1 MTDSV
6 VLGVGA
12 AAGRGA
18 RGERKLVTMLFAD
31 LAGYTALAETLD
43 PEEVYGFLRPT
54 MAELQ
59 AIVESYGGTVPQVQG
74 DGFMAIFGVPVA
86 HEDDAERAVRAA
98 LVVRDRVSILNR
110 DRSGI
115 QLPEVHSGV
124 NSGEVMVAPSD
135 EPAGFTVVGDTVNTA
150 ARLASLAA
158 AGHILVDQTTRAR
171 TRGVI
176 RYGPR
181 RLRTAKGKAE
191 PLVTF
196 EALALAQRATP
207 TRGRTFVDRYE
218 VLAVLGEELEQ
229 TERDGRGRVLVV
241 TGEPGI
247 GKSRLARELGHSLP
261 PERFLVGRCVPF
273 GARPLLSAMA
283 EAVAAAVGLAPGR
296 SPSTARRAID
306 KAARRIGAG
315 ERPAALAADLR
326 ALVGLDGE
334 VPRSDRDAA
343 RVARLVLEDLARAG
357 PVVIVLDD
365 LQWADRAL
373 VELLVDAHRNPWPAP
388 VLILGLSRMRVP
400 GLPATAL
407 PGLDA
412 DSMRALAEILL
423 GGGGSTEAAGVPL
436 ARANG
441 NALFLEEM
449 LEMLVGSGALRQQDG
464 SWQVVDRGIAGDVP
478 QTIRLLIAARLD
490 TLPAEQ
496 KELLQDASVC
506 GTTTWDALLG
516 QVSDVADR
524 RAVLRALVARGLL
537 HRHPTSSIP
546 DTDEYEWKHA
556 LIRDVAY
563 GSLPKAVRA
572 ERHAQIASWFRATAR
587 AGDEPV
593 ASIASHYE
601 LAWELSVSKTGPA
614 PDPEVVRLAAEYL
627 TRWAEQTFVWQA
639 RAAEPLFRRAVR
651 AIEAAG
657 ADADVGVA
665 ARASLGLAE
674 ALIEMGQHAEAIAQG
689 TRARQLAER
698 ARDGDLMARALL
710 ALGRSESDGGRLDQA
725 RSLLE
730 GARQRFEVVGDLRGQ
745 GWAVHRLSETWALTD
760 MDRELDDLR
769 TAYRLFA
776 DAGDRFGRAVVAND
790 LAYILSIDGGPEF
803 HQWYEEARRLVEGDG
818 DLRSRASLMRTW
830 GHYCYSAG
838 RFTEAIEAAQA
849 CRPVSA
855 EAGDRYT
862 ESDALLIRA
871 LASAHA
877 GDPAVA
883 TSLAREA
890 GAIGNGLES
899 VRIPALARLAVAR
912 AEIRSGRPA
921 AGARA
926 FRQAREAIR
935 EHAIDVMHGDLAE
948 TAAMLVLDRGQ
959 WDRVEP
965 AATALGAALE
975 VLPMRLW
982 TPVPDLVRGRGLLGA
997 GRPAEALM
1005 AFDQAVAAAQDA
1017 DAGGTLALALA
1028 YATQAALLSGRRVD
1042 QVPSHESPVTDAEVA
1057 AVVAETAG
1065 VAALVREDPRSAVVA
1080 LDAAVDRWE
1089 RFGSTS
1095 WLARS
1100 LSLRASAQRAIGD
1113 RARAAASTGR
1123 ATATMDA
1130 VGMPLRSRGSVE
1142 LPLGE
1147 RG

>member
-1 MTDSV
+1 MTDV
-6 VLGVGA
+6 AAPDAGA
-12 AAGRGA
+12 AGGRGA

-59 AIVESYGGTVPQVQG
+59 SIVESYGGTVPQVQG

-98 LVVRDRVSILNR
+98 LDVRDRVRLLNR

-115 QLPEVHSGV
+115 PLPEVHSGV

-158 AGHILVDQTTRAR
+158 AGCVLVDQTTRTR
-171 TRGVI
+171 TRGVV

-181 RLRTAKGKAE
+181 RLRAAKGKAE
-191 PLVTF
+191 PLATF
-196 EALALAQRATP
+196 EARALAPRATP
-207 TRGRTFVDRYE
+207 TRGRTFVDRHE
-218 VLAVLGEELEQ
+218 MLAALARELEQ
-229 TERDGRGRVLVV
+229 ADRDGRGRVLVL

-247 GKSRLARELGHSLP
+247 GKSRLAGELGHSVP

-283 EAVAAAVGLAPGR
+283 EAVSAALGLVPGR
-296 SPSTARRAID
+296 STATARRTID
-306 KAARRIGAG
+306 RASRRIEAG
-315 ERPAALAADLR
+315 EHPAALAADLR

-334 VPRSDRDAA
+334 APRSDRDAA
-343 RVARLVLEDLARAG
+343 RAARLVLEDLAAAG
-357 PVVIVLDD
+357 PVVVVLDD

-373 VELLVDAHRNPWPAP
+373 LDLLVDAHHNPWSAP
-388 VLILGLSRMRVP
+388 VLIVGLSRTRLP
-400 GLPATAL
+400 GLPATTL

-412 DSMRALAEILL
+412 DSMRALAETLL
-423 GGGGSTEAAGVPL
+423 GGGASSGATGVPVS
-436 ARANG
+436 RANG

-449 LEMLVGSGALRQQDG
+449 LEMLVGSGALREQG
-464 SWQVVDRGIAGDVP
+464 GAWQVVDDDVAADVP
-478 QTIRLLIAARLD
+478 ATIRLLIAARLD

-506 GTTTWDALLG
+506 GTTTWDALLS
-516 QVSDVADR
+516 QVSDVPDR
-524 RAVLRALVARGLL
+524 GAALRALVARGLL
-537 HRHPTSSIP
+537 HRHPTSTVP

-563 GSLPKAVRA
+563 ESLPRAVRA
-572 ERHAQIASWFRATAR
+572 QRHAQIASWFRSTAR
-587 AGDEPV
+587 PGDEQI
-593 ASIASHYE
+593 ASIASHYG
-601 LAWELSVSKTGPA
+601 LSWELSVSRTGPA
-614 PDPEVVRLAAEYL
+614 PDPEVVQLAAEYL
-627 TRWAEQTFVWQA
+627 TRWAEQTFLWQA

-651 AIEAAG
+651 VIEAAG
-657 ADADVGVA
+657 DDADVGVA

-674 ALIEMGQHAEAIAQG
+674 ALIEMGQHGEAVARA
-689 TRARQLAER
+689 TLARQLAER
-698 ARDGDLMARALL
+698 AGDGDLTARALL

-730 GARQRFEVVGDLRGQ
+730 AARQRFEVVGDRRGQ

-760 MDRELDDLR
+760 LERELDHLR

-803 HQWYEEARRLVEGDG
+803 HLWYEEARRLVEGDG

-871 LASAHA
+871 LASTHA

-883 TSLAREA
+883 TALAREA
-890 GAIGNGLES
+890 AAIGNGLES

-912 AEIRSGRPA
+912 AAVRSGRPA

-926 FRQAREAIR
+926 MRQVRASVR
-935 EHAIDVMHGDLAE
+935 EHAIDVMHADLAE

-965 AATALGAALE
+965 AAASLAAALE
-975 VLPMRLW
+975 AGPMRLW
-982 TPVPDLVRGRGLLGA
+982 APVPDLVRGRGLLGV
-997 GRPAEALM
+997 GHPAEAL
-1005 AFDQAVAAAQDA
+1005 VALERAAGAAHEA
-1017 DAGGTLALALA
+1017 DAGGTLALAEA
-1028 YATQAALLSGRRVD
+1028 CATQAALLAGHRVPVRGSGPEV
-1042 QVPSHESPVTDAEVA
+1042 VDAEVA

-1065 VAALVREDPRSAVVA
+1065 VAALLRDDPGSAVVA
-1080 LDAAVDRWE
+1080 LDAAVEQWE
-1089 RFGSTS
+1089 QFGSTS
-1095 WLARS
+1095 WLARA
-1100 LSLRASAQRAIGD
+1100 LSLRECAHRANGD
-1113 RARAAASTGR
+1113 RARAAASHGR
-1123 ATATMDA
+1123 AVTTMDA
-1130 VGMPLRSRGSVE
+1130 VGMPLRGRGAVE
-1142 LPLGE
+1142 RPLG
-1147 RG
+1147 